1 MRHASALFASASWQ
15 IPYENSTP
23 SRTTG
28 ESASCAFRPSWTPK
42 ELFAQD
48 DQALRVRILKLE
60 RRIQLLLSITRLL
73 LLLVRL
79 FGFRLDSQRV
89 PSGKAKSTI
98 LGAFERAKKGVSVTV
113 AQPTPHV

>member
-1 MRHASALFASASWQ
+1 MLFRSVSLRATAALF
-15 IPYENSTP
+15 
-23 SRTTG
+23 
-28 ESASCAFRPSWTPK
+28 
-42 ELFAQD
+42 
-48 DQALRVRILKLE
+48 DQHEQQLRAKVLKLE
-60 RRIQLLLSITRLL
+60 RRVQLLLSVTRLL